1 MAVQIGRR
9 KVLKAL
15 AAGAWASL
23 LSLYQAKAQA
33 RLERV
38 SVAGAPSISNAG
50 IYIAMEK
57 GFFREVGIE
66 VSIEQLR
73 SGVDTFSLLAT
84 GQLDVGVG
92 ASGAGLFNALA
103 QGFDVRIVADKGSQA
118 EGHVYVPLGI
128 AKRAFDEGRIRSLS
142 DLKGKKVAYSSGLA
156 GMETLMLQR
165 LLKTAG
171 LTLGDVEVVQMRQPD
186 IPVALQN
193 GAVDAGFLA
202 EPGAAIATANGA
214 AVILLDDGTFIRTI
228 APNGRFPLA
237 HVFYG
242 RRLIQNRDLGI
253 RWMAAYLKGLR
264 FYNLA
269 LRNTQQFGELVAILK
284 KYTPVTEDELYK
296 KMRWPYLSP
305 DGKFP
310 TEDLLH
316 AQMLWR
322 ELGVL
327 RQVIPLT
334 RAVDFSY
341 VNEAGKLLAR

>member
-1 MAVQIGRR
+1 MAAKVDRR
-9 KVLKAL
+9 RILKAM
-15 AAGAWASL
+15 AASTLASL
-23 LSLYQAKAQA
+23 LPFYQGKAQA

-57 GFFREVGIE
+57 GFFKEVGIE
-66 VSIEQLR
+66 VNIEQLR

-84 GQLDVGVG
+84 GQLDIGVG

-103 QGFDVRIVADKGSQA
+103 QGLDIRIVADKGSQA

-128 AKRAFDEGRIRSLS
+128 AKRAFDEGRVKSLS
-142 DLKGKKVAYSSGLA
+142 DLKGKRIAYSSGLA

-165 LLKTAG
+165 LLKVVG
-171 LTLGDVEVVQMRQPD
+171 LALREVEIVQIRQPD

-202 EPGAAIATANGA
+202 EPGATIAVTNGA
-214 AVILLDDGTFIRTI
+214 AVIPLEDSTFIRAI
-228 APNGRFPLA
+228 APSRRFPLA
-237 HVFYG
+237 QVFYG
-242 RRLIQNRDLGI
+242 RRLLQNRDLGL
-253 RWMAAYLKGLR
+253 RWMVAYLKGLR
-264 FYNLA
+264 FYNRA
-269 LRNTQQFGELVAILK
+269 LGNKEEFGELVGILK
-284 KYTPVTEDELYK
+284 KHTPVTDDELYK
-296 KMRWPYLSP
+296 KVRWPYLSP

-310 TEDLLH
+310 AEELLN

-334 RAVDFSY
+334 QAVDFSY
-341 VNEAGKLLAR
+341 VNEASKLLGG